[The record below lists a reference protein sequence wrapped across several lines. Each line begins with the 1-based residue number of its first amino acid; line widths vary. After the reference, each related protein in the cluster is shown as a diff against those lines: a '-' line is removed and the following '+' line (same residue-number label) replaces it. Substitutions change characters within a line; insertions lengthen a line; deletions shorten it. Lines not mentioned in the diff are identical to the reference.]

1 MAKIAGIDVHKK
13 LLVVVVADEAAPE
26 IILEQARFGSVC
38 SELERLHQFLSAQ
51 GVTTVVM
58 ESTAQY
64 WRPVWNALEGQFS
77 LHLAHAQSNRA
88 PKGRK
93 SDFAD
98 ARRLIKRFVA
108 NELFLSYVPEPEQRE
123 WRMLTRARQAM
134 VGDRVHLQN
143 QVEALLEQAS
153 IKLSSVVSDL
163 FGASG
168 LRILTALSQGVTEP
182 EELANLAD
190 HRLRASRAV
199 LTDALRGRFTPTHQQ
214 LLKQAL
220 DRFTLL
226 SQQLNE
232 LNEAAAQRMRPHAD
246 TVARLIEVPGI
257 GAEAAQTILAELGP
271 QAATFASSGELASWI
286 GVCPGSQETAGV
298 NHSSRSAKGNR
309 YVRAMLTQVAH
320 AASHTK
326 GSHLQVFFKRFLA
339 RQGFNEAIWTLAHR
353 IAIIVWHILH
363 EGDRYIEYG
372 EAVNPKAAKRAIQ
385 HHLKALRRLGYPI
398 PEPAVV

>member
-13 LLVVVVADEAAPE
+13 LLVVVIADDADPE
-26 IILEQARFGSVC
+26 QVLEQDKFGSVR
-38 SELERLHQFLSAQ
+38 SELERLYQCFSSHSVAD
-51 GVTTVVM
+51 VVM

-64 WRPVWNALEGQFS
+64 WRPVWNELEGQFS

-98 ARRLIKRFVA
+98 AKRLVKRFVA
-108 NELFLSYVPEPEQRE
+108 KELFLSYVPEPEQRQ
-123 WRMLTRARQAM
+123 WRMLTRARQAL
-134 VGDRVHLQN
+134 VEDRVHLHN

-163 FGASG
+163 LGASG
-168 LRILTALSQGVTEP
+168 LRILTALSNGVTEP
-182 EELANLAD
+182 EALAQLAD
-190 HRLRASRAV
+190 HRLRASRELLV
-199 LTDALRGRFTPTHQQ
+199 DALRGRFTQTHQQ
-214 LLKQAL
+214 LLKQSL
-220 DRFTLL
+220 ERLTLL
-226 SQQLNE
+226 SKQLTE
-232 LNEAAAQRMRPHAD
+232 LNEAAAQHLQPHAD

-257 GAEAAQTILAELGP
+257 GAEAAQVIIAELGP
-271 QAATFASSGELASWI
+271 HAATFPSSGELASWI
-286 GVCPGSQETAGV
+286 GVCPGTNETAGK
-298 NHSSRSAKGNR
+298 NHSGRSPKANR
-309 YVRAMLTQVAH
+309 YIRSVLTQVAH

-326 GSHLQVFFKRFLA
+326 GSHLQVFFRKFLA
-339 RQGFNEAIWTLAHR
+339 RQTFNEAIWTLAHR

-363 EGDRYIEYG
+363 DGARYIEYG

-385 HHLKALRRLGYPI
+385 RHLNALRRLGYTF